1 MTTRKKLGIGGAFA
15 LVALVAASIGWATTD
30 PPTIHACYDKSTGA
44 LRLTNPDT
52 NVPKGC
58 TTKEAAVNWNQ
69 VGPQGVQG
77 PAGPQGETGPQG
89 PQGPPDTAA
98 QTFVAKFGD
107 PETTGKASTGR
118 GADCT
123 LAEVLLTAAGR
134 VTAGGMPA
142 AGQLLS
148 ISLNTAL
155 FSLLGN
161 RYGGD
166 GQTTFALPD
175 LRSVAP
181 SGMTYSICVEGV
193 FPSISTQ

>member
-15 LVALVAASIGWATTD
+15 LVALVAASIGWASTE
-30 PPTIHACYDKSTGA
+30 PATIHACYDKTTGA
-44 LRLTNPDT
+44 LRFTDPNT

-58 TTKEAAVNWNQ
+58 TSKEAAVNWSQ
-69 VGPQGVQG
+69 VGPQGLQG
-77 PAGPQGETGPQG
+77 PVGPQGETGPQG
-89 PQGPPDTAA
+89 PQGPPDAAA
-98 QTFVAKFGD
+98 QTFVTKFGAA
-107 PETTGKASTGR
+107 ETTGKAATAR

-148 ISLNTAL
+148 IAQNTAL

-166 GQTTFALPD
+166 SQTTFALPD
-175 LRSVAP
+175 LRPVTP
-181 SGMTYSICVEGV
+181 NGMTYSICVQGV
-193 FPSISTQ
+193 FPTQ